1 MVMKYKKLIT
11 LNVIGVVQLQQ
22 LKRYKELIKI
32 TKKPGIMLKIVP
44 SFTFE

>member
-11 LNVIGVVQLQQ
+11 RNVIGVVQLPQ
-22 LKRYKELIKI
+22 LRDKELIKR
-32 TKKPGIMLKIVP
+32 TMKPGIMLKIVP